1 MGPMDKV
8 RVLADGAAVA
18 TLAARYHHD
27 DGRPHRLTVSVLPPS
42 EGDVMNDPTRPERVA
57 TATAVA

>member
-1 MGPMDKV
+1 MGPMDEV

-27 DGRPHRLTVSVLPPS
+27 DGRPHRLTVSSYP
-42 EGDVMNDPTRPERVA
+42 RPKE
-57 TATAVA
+57 TS